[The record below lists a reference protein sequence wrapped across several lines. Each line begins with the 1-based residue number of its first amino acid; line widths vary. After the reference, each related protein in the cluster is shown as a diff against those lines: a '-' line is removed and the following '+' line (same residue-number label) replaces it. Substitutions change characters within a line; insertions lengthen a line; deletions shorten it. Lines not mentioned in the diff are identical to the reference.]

1 MPNRTAGIPCR
12 IALLLAAV
20 AVWLGGGDARLH
32 AQEDTVWTKEQIV
45 ERLARTEPEPLTRS
59 VRGIVVGGGGTGTGA
74 AAEPAES
81 GWIGDLRVIFPFD
94 SAEIT
99 PDARRN
105 LDALGAALMDGRL
118 SADRFEIAGH
128 TDGLGDE
135 NYNGTLSERRAQ
147 AVVEYLEENFA
158 IPGERLLG
166 RGYGEAYLANPEDP
180 GNPENRRVE
189 ILNLGSG

>member
-1 MPNRTAGIPCR
+1 MPNRTAGIPCH
-12 IALLLAAV
+12 ISLLLAAV

-59 VRGIVVGGGGTGTGA
+59 LRGIVVGGGGTGTGA

-81 GWIGDLRVIFPFD
+81 GWIGDLRIIFPFD

-105 LDALGAALMDGRL
+105 LDTLGAALMDGRL

-135 NYNGTLSERRAQ
+135 NYNGTLSERRAR

-166 RGYGEAYLANPEDP
+166 RGYGETYLANPEDP

>member
-1 MPNRTAGIPCR
+1 MPNRTAGIPCH
-12 IALLLAAV
+12 ISLLLAAV

-59 VRGIVVGGGGTGTGA
+59 LRGIVVGGGGTGTGA

-105 LDALGAALMDGRL
+105 LDTLGAALMDGRL

-166 RGYGEAYLANPEDP
+166 RGYGETYLANPEDP